1 MSSGITHELKHKAKN
16 PFPPKKARH
25 ISNLKKEASVP
36 KGAGWTEVRDYLDDT
51 EARLE
56 EFAKRA
62 DKLAS
67 KVEGTAQAKKVE
79 SSTSK
84 DESDS
89 YFSDTKAWI
98 NAQIEKARDLEAKAG
113 AKAEELV
120 DVARVKTHLAKMEV
134 SDVTEEV
141 TARMNKVM
149 GSIDQLKTKVTTET
163 GDMLKSLSDACL
175 ALRDKVVQKH

>member
-25 ISNLKKEASVP
+25 ISNLKKEAIAP

-62 DKLAS
+62 DKIAA
-67 KVEGTAQAKKVE
+67 KVEDTAAVK
-79 SSTSK
+79 K
-84 DESDS
+84 DEAES
-89 YFSDTKAWI
+89 YFSDTKAWL
-98 NAQIEKARDLEAKAG
+98 NAQIDKARDLEARAE

-120 DVARVKTHLAKMEV
+120 DLARVKTHLAKMEV
-134 SDVTEEV
+134 SDVTDEV
-141 TARMNKVM
+141 SLRINKVM
-149 GSIDQLKTKVTTET
+149 GSIELLKTKVTSET
-163 GDMLKSLSDACL
+163 GDMLKSLSDSCL
-175 ALRDKVVQKH
+175 KLRDKVVQKN